1 MASGRRTIFPM
12 RCVYLLRS
20 VSSPS
25 RSYVGSTGDL
35 RRRLEEHNARKS
47 PHTAAHAPWRV
58 VVALHFADDAK
69 AEAFERY
76 LKNGSGH
83 AFARRHFW

>member
-1 MASGRRTIFPM
+1 M

-20 VSSPS
+20 LTHPS
-25 RSYVGSTGDL
+25 RSYVGSTTDL
-35 RRRLEEHNARKS
+35 KRRLEEHNSGRS
-47 PHTAAHAPWRV
+47 PHTAAYAPWKV
-58 VVALHFADDAK
+58 LVALYFADHVK

-76 LKNGSGH
+76 LKHGSGH